1 MPHSLAAR
9 RARRHR
15 LPLIAIM
22 AMIGAAITPV
32 AAAPQAPAPL
42 ASVSLQ
48 SALDRALLANPT
60 ITAARLQRAVDAAG
74 VGVARE
80 RPNPDVTFEAAK
92 DAPRKAFG
100 GSVPIE
106 LGGKRQRRIDV
117 AQAGVSA
124 AEADLERVI
133 AEVQNDV
140 RRAYFQAV
148 AADRAV
154 TLAEETRQLA
164 QRARDA
170 AKARADAGDVAQAD
184 VAQTDLALGGADDEL
199 IGARGEAAAT
209 HAELNTLLGQPATTS
224 LTLTDDLLSGPAP
237 TAEAAIAQATHANTA
252 IVAIDR
258 RIEEQTARRDLAK
271 ALQSPDVTAGGGV
284 TWDAQPD
291 FSVGWRLN
299 FGVTLPLFTTH
310 RAGVQVEDAEL
321 ARLRAERDALVAT
334 VGGGVVAALAR
345 VQAARDR
352 MTHFQNTTLPNIT
365 AVERYAQDSY
375 NAGQTPLAALLQAL
389 QQTRDSRK
397 VGLQVSLDYQLALA
411 DLERAMGVTI
421 K

>member
-1 MPHSLAAR
+1 MPRHSSAR
-9 RARRHR
+9 RVRFHGLAV
-15 LPLIAIM
+15 AVT
-22 AMIGAAITPV
+22 AAIGMTLAPV
-32 AAAPQAPAPL
+32 AAAPQTPAPL
-42 ASVSLQ
+42 SSVSLQ

-60 ITAARLQRAVDAAG
+60 ITAARLKRAVDLAG

-92 DAPRKAFG
+92 DAPKKAFG
-100 GSVPIE
+100 GSLPIE

-117 AQAGVSA
+117 AQAGVAA
-124 AEADLERVI
+124 AEADLDRVI

-148 AADRAV
+148 AADRAAA
-154 TLAEETRQLA
+154 LADDTRQLA
-164 QRARDA
+164 VRARDA

-184 VAQTDLALGGADDEL
+184 VAQTELALAAADDEL

-209 HAELNTLLGQPATTS
+209 HAELNTLLGQPAETA
-224 LTLTDDLLSGPAP
+224 LILTDDLLSGPAP
-237 TAEAAIAQATHANTA
+237 TAEAAIAQATRANTA

-258 RIEEQTARRDLAK
+258 RIDEQTARRDLAR
-271 ALQSPDVTAGGGV
+271 ALQTPDLTAGGGV

-291 FSVGWRLN
+291 FAVGWRLN
-299 FGVTLPLFTTH
+299 VGVTLPLFATH

-321 ARLRAERDALVAT
+321 TRLRAERDALVAT
-334 VGGGVVAALAR
+334 VSGGVVAALAR

-352 MTHFQNTTLPNIT
+352 MTHFQNTTLPQIA

-375 NAGQTPLAALLQAL
+375 AAGQTPLAALLQAL
-389 QQTRDSRK
+389 QQTRDSRRA
-397 VGLQVSLDYQLALA
+397 GLQVSLDYQLALA